1 MFSQSCQPLRYF
13 IRILTN
19 SSYKL
24 CFYHSWKLHHRTPFT
39 TALRDVKKVL
49 ARGQRATDCPQSDRG
64 SPVHEAPLGYH
75 TSKTSLFDFCAGC
88 YTSAQNV
95 LSLNDWFSSQN
106 RSNNL
111 SILPDLQSNRISIHS
126 PTLSIDILG
135 RSSVLWEILSLEFS
149 CPKIHFRSH
158 FWPFQIDTQL

>member
-1 MFSQSCQPLRYF
+1 MWFIFGAWHWICVYF

-24 CFYHSWKLHHRTPFT
+24 CFYRSWKLHHRTPFT
-39 TALRDVKKVL
+39 TALCDVKKVL
-49 ARGQRATDCPQSDRG
+49 TRGQRATDCPQSDRG
-64 SPVHEAPLGYH
+64 SPCPRSAAWIPHKQNITLRNSVPRL
-75 TSKTSLFDFCAGC
+75 TSS
-88 YTSAQNV
+88 QN

-126 PTLSIDILG
+126 PTISSDIPG
-135 RSSVLWEILSLEFS
+135 RSSVLWEICLSIWHL
-149 CPKIHFRSH
+149 
-158 FWPFQIDTQL
+158 